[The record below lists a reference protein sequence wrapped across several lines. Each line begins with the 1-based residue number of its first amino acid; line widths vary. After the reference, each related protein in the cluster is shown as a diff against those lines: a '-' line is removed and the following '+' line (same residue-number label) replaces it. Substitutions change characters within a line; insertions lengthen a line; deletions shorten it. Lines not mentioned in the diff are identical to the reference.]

1 MKDSK
6 QRLFE
11 IMGRLDKTFKPKL
24 NEEFEEP
31 VGEPEEFEVV
41 TGEVEPIAENEND
54 KHGVYPGY
62 TIDGREA
69 WSVWRNNVLFKTYT
83 DEKEAND
90 KFAELTSNI
99 N

>member
-11 IMGRLDKTFKPKL
+11 MMSRVGGMPLK
-24 NEEFEEP
+24 EGFEEP
-31 VGEPEEFEVV
+31 INEPEELEVV
-41 TGEVEPIAENEND
+41 TGEVEPIDENEGD
-54 KHGVYPGY
+54 KHGVYPGH

-90 KFAELTSNI
+90 KFAELTSEK
-99 N
+99 